1 MTTTTPKTTVAKRPQ
16 PVEAHQRL
24 ALVQSVL
31 DALGL
36 GDTVPAEDVLSIHV
50 AQRTVNVRRKVRG
63 RSGKVLSGHSLSSTH
78 DVLPEPL
85 ED

>member
-1 MTTTTPKTTVAKRPQ
+1 MTTAKVTTAKRPQ

-24 ALVQSVL
+24 VLVQSVL

-36 GDTVPAEDVLSIHV
+36 GDTVPAGDVLSIHI

-63 RSGKVLSGHSLSSTH
+63 RTGKVLPGHSLSATH